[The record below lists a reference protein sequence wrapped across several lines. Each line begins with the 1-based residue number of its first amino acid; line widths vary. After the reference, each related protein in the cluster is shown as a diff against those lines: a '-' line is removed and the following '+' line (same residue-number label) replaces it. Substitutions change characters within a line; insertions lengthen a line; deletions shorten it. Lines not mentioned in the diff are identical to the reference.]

1 MSVCI
6 LLILKLI
13 PLYILISVGYGAGKF
28 LRVQKETIAS
38 LVVLLSTLVA
48 LVYIPLMANVFLH

>member
-13 PLYILISVGYGAGKF
+13 PLYILIGVGYGAGKF